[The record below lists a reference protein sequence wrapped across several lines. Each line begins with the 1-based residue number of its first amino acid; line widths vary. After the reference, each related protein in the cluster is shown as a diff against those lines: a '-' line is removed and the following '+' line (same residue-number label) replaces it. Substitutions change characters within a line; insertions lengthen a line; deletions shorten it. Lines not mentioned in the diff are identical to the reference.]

1 MVRGRYIVA
10 LKKSISYIELNK
22 TKSKKKE
29 PKRINFRVKKKKKFL
44 GILMCEFFKKEK
56 DLIGKIIEK
65 QKNLNV
71 SRDNLKNMHKL
82 VSKSL

>member
-1 MVRGRYIVA
+1 MW
-10 LKKSISYIELNK
+10 EL
-22 TKSKKKE
+22 
-29 PKRINFRVKKKKKFL
+29 
-44 GILMCEFFKKEK
+44 FKKEK

>member
-1 MVRGRYIVA
+1 
-10 LKKSISYIELNK
+10 
-22 TKSKKKE
+22 
-29 PKRINFRVKKKKKFL
+29 
-44 GILMCEFFKKEK
+44 MCELFKKEK

>member
-1 MVRGRYIVA
+1 M
-10 LKKSISYIELNK
+10 
-22 TKSKKKE
+22 
-29 PKRINFRVKKKKKFL
+29 
-44 GILMCEFFKKEK
+44 GILMWELFKKEK